1 MEPNE
6 KIAKIL
12 RTDKDFVSVA
22 AERLKSAA
30 GRDGVLERIMKEN
43 EKAMSA
49 RLKILNSSSTSAEA
63 IYLSLIDKIR
73 ADDRKLSE
81 HFMLRNV
88 STEEGSRTIL
98 NFAKELSQVG
108 KGFFL
113 KQERAREF
121 ILKEPPKNI
130 IKALGYKNAEELLDK
145 EDLFEAY
152 SALRFMEDR
161 DWLNNVFFKQLES
174 VAPGDFEERE
184 IETRALGEKWQKAA
198 KNFVKKKYHNVS
210 HLKELGL
217 IFVIPEKFDVPGE
230 VIRLLTLV
238 LHYLHEVSFY
248 SDLFRLYAGAAKDH
262 TFAQKLIAAL
272 RGDVLDRRFPEEQ
285 RGRKWMIVQRYLAKD
300 DPYDWRL
307 FEPHVNPEAIH
318 WSKAEEDIARL
329 GMRFG
334 DLGLDFWNN
343 LDHVGDYYADAG
355 GTEALVSF
363 NLIDTV
369 VSLVQEK
376 DMIKYLYHQQEAL
389 WNRIFSEYVGRHEM
403 EEMMVESFD
412 KGYIHL
418 K

>member
-198 KNFVKKKYHNVS
+198 KNFDKKKYHNVS

-285 RGRKWMIVQRYLAKD
+285 RGRKWMIVQRYLAKED
-300 DPYDWRL
+300 LYDWRL

-318 WSKAEEDIARL
+318 WTKAEDDVARL
-329 GMRFG
+329 GERFG
-334 DLGLDFWNN
+334 KLELGFWHDLDF
-343 LDHVGDYYADAG
+343 VGDYFPDASG
-355 GTEALVSF
+355 VEVLVSF

-369 VSLVQEK
+369 MSLVQER
-376 DMIKYLYHQQEAL
+376 DMVKYLYHHQEAL
-389 WNRIFSEYVGRHEM
+389 WNKIFMEYMGKEKT
-403 EEMMVESFD
+403 EELIIKNFD
-412 KGYIHL
+412 QGFIK
-418 K
+418 